1 MKRLEVVRKVREI
14 KSVEKKEGAT
24 KNNRSL
30 INQTY
35 SYENK
40 IKIVFNLSNQLYRFD
55 STNIE
60 RFFILQNFFLFFY
73 QILIF
78 HF

>member
-40 IKIVFNLSNQLYRFD
+40 IKIVFNLSNQLFRFD

-60 RFFILQNFFLFFY
+60 RFFILQNFFYFF
-73 QILIF
+73 IKF
-78 HF
+78 